1 MIIGVLQFELII
13 RGSDS
18 LKDKR
23 RIVKSL
29 KDRLHRR
36 FMVSVAEIG
45 ALEHHRIALLG
56 LVLVTNSVSR
66 ANSVLDRVLDMV
78 RSAHDAELGEV
89 ARELLTG
96 EDVARQAEQ
105 SSKIDTQT

>member
-1 MIIGVLQFELII
+1 MIIGVLQFELIM
-13 RGSDS
+13 RGNQS

-29 KDRLHRR
+29 KDRLHRH

-45 ALEHHRIALLG
+45 AQEHHRLALLG
-56 LVLVTNSVSR
+56 LVVATNSVSR
-66 ANSVLDRVLDMV
+66 ANSVLDRILDLL
-78 RSAHDAELGEV
+78 RSVPDAELGEV

-96 EDVARQAEQ
+96 QDVQRHAEEA
-105 SSKIDTQT
+105 SSER